1 MSVVAVPV
9 AWPRACDFA
18 CHSAACRPP
27 TSGGTGGS
35 GVGAPSAKAI
45 PGFYKYWWRLNGG
58 SQALTDAAG
67 EKLGIEGYGSDG
79 ADKGTRDAAESL
91 LLAIGSQ
98 PVRRNT
104 LYSGHTR
111 SELSKVGDVV
121 SIPLMSLAYSQQ
133 LARVYMSGG
142 SGGGQHPLK
151 RGGRGLWD
159 KLSDKVKDLY
169 GPPLVNGKVV
179 GGSERLTGG
188 ESFRT
193 LYVFGSHRSALIAKG
208 KERVTSGRYKVTK
221 VSGEPVKGEWVYD
234 LGRHDFVEKQASVV
248 HLEYV
253 GVAR

>member
-98 PVRRNT
+98 PVGAGRWH
-104 LYSGHTR
+104 LPGLVWGGTR
-111 SELSKVGDVV
+111 C
-121 SIPLMSLAYSQQ
+121 
-133 LARVYMSGG
+133 
-142 SGGGQHPLK
+142 
-151 RGGRGLWD
+151 
-159 KLSDKVKDLY
+159 
-169 GPPLVNGKVV
+169 V
-179 GGSERLTGG
+179 GGIRDLSYPRL
-188 ESFRT
+188 
-193 LYVFGSHRSALIAKG
+193 VMWCRS
-208 KERVTSGRYKVTK
+208 R
-221 VSGEPVKGEWVYD
+221 
-234 LGRHDFVEKQASVV
+234 
-248 HLEYV
+248 
-253 GVAR
+253 